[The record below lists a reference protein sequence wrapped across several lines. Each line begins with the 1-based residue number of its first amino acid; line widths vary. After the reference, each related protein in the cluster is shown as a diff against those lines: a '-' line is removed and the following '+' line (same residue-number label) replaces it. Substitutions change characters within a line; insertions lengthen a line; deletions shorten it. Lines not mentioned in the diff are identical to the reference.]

1 MRPLQVQSRIWVG
14 IRVGLAVFFL
24 LLIGCGI
31 LWFNGLLTSKI
42 RVEGGNIK
50 ALLICQVNVSCLL
63 ERGLRVCFFSYFDVL
78 LERLPL
84 IVWFSV
90 SLRLVWGFSLAE
102 VDALKN
108 IFPSIH

>member
-24 LLIGCGI
+24 LLIGCDI

-50 ALLICQVNVSCLL
+50 ALLICQVNISCLL
-63 ERGLRVCFFSYFDVL
+63 ERGLQVCFFSYFDVL

-90 SLRLVWGFSLAE
+90 SLRLVGVL
-102 VDALKN
+102 V
-108 IFPSIH
+108 